1 MTPEIETQSADDF
14 LIEVETLRGEDPTAA
29 LEKLQGAAKEVTRRP
44 EVKLLAADL
53 TWEIS
58 GPEAALPLVE
68 SLVRDV
74 PDYADARYLLGSLY
88 DELGKDRQMVEEFL
102 EVLRLDEGLDSG
114 LNAEEGQE
122 LEDLIVSAAEETVAG
137 LPQAFRERL
146 QSVPILVS
154 ARPDEELVRE
164 GFDPRA
170 LGLFEGPTDLSH
182 QNNEASAV
190 PTRIVL
196 FSANLLAESVDE
208 EQLKSEVATTVLHEL
223 GHYFGLEEDDMER
236 LGLD

>member
-1 MTPEIETQSADDF
+1 MTPELDPHHADE
-14 LIEVETLRGEDPTAA
+14 LLVEIETLRGEDAGAA
-29 LEKLQGAAKEVTRRP
+29 LRKLEAAPPEVTRRA
-44 EVKLLAADL
+44 EARLLAADL
-53 TWEIS
+53 TWEVA
-58 GPEAALPLVE
+58 GPDAALPLVE
-68 SLVRDV
+68 ALVHDV

-114 LNAEEGQE
+114 LDAEEGRE
-122 LEDLIVSAAEETVAG
+122 LEDLIVEAAEDTIAG

-146 QSVPILVS
+146 QGVPVLVA

-170 LGLFEGPTDLSH
+170 LGLFEGPTDAEH
-182 QNNEASAV
+182 QNNDAV
-190 PTRIVL
+190 GLPTRIVL
-196 FSANLLAESVDE
+196 FSANLVAHSVDE

>member
-1 MTPEIETQSADDF
+1 VTPEIETHSADDF
-14 LIEVETLRGEDPTAA
+14 LLEVETLRGEDPTAA
-29 LEKLQGAAKEVTRRP
+29 LEKLKAAAPEVTRRP
-44 EVKLLAADL
+44 EAKLLAADL

-58 GPEAALPLVE
+58 GSEAALPLVE
-68 SLVRDV
+68 ALVRDV

-114 LNAEEGQE
+114 LNAEEARE
-122 LEDLIVSAAEETVAG
+122 LEDLIVTAAEETVAG
-137 LPQAFRERL
+137 LPHAFRQRL
-146 QSVPILVS
+146 EGVPILV
-154 ARPDEELVRE
+154 APRPDEELVRE

-170 LGLFEGPTDLSH
+170 LGLFEGPTDMDH
-182 QNNEASAV
+182 QNNEASAL

-208 EQLKSEVATTVLHEL
+208 EQLKNEVSTTVLHEL
-223 GHYFGLEEDDMER
+223 GHYFGLEEHDMER